1 MKILIVASN
10 GKVRSLVAQEALN
23 RNLDIT
29 SLGKWDNKNHNIK
42 YIQKDELNLTAD
54 DLNNFDI
61 IVDATGR
68 WTPESISNI
77 TNVMI
82 HLANI
87 LENIN
92 KRLIVVGAGSLFVD
106 KEKNNNWYGKNFPES
121 WRPLSKAHD
130 DGLNYL
136 RQKNN
141 LN

>member
-1 MKILIVASN
+1 
-10 GKVRSLVAQEALN
+10 
-23 RNLDIT
+23 
-29 SLGKWDNKNHNIK
+29 
-42 YIQKDELNLTAD
+42 
-54 DLNNFDI
+54 
-61 IVDATGR
+61 
-68 WTPESISNI
+68 
-77 TNVMI
+77 MI

-141 LN
+141 LNWTYISPDCNFIADGKRTGEYKLGEEKLNLLNILLENHI